1 MFGSI
6 RVEHLF
12 FVLLYTENKTVAN
25 ENKNKSKKTPQKF
38 AQIAIEAY
46 LCIAFGKNDNSR
58 P

>member
-1 MFGSI
+1 MFGPCWSNI
-6 RVEHLF
+6 F
-12 FVLLYTENKTVAN
+12 FFLSLYTENKTVAN
-25 ENKNKSKKTPQKF
+25 ENKNKSKKTAQKF